1 VTRLSRT
8 TAVKPENDA
17 VQWLK
22 RLQAALPINQM
33 QLNKLPNKSIKYAKI
48 LFQIKQMQNS
58 ESETTFDTFDTG

>member
-58 ESETTFDTFDTG
+58 EFETTFDTFDKG